1 MLGPDTPA
9 PAGTPTGTQSERQA
23 WLAALAHAGREELE
37 QVWAGLAAPPAY
49 ETLRAAEVGLAMV
62 RGRAGGTGQPFNLG
76 EMTVTRCAVRL
87 TQSGIAGFGYVAGRD
102 PRKAEL
108 VALLDAVLQ
117 EEPHG
122 RALRQPLVT
131 RLTEARRQAR
141 ETRARK
147 IASSRVE
154 FFTMVRGEG

>member
-1 MLGPDTPA
+1 MAGPDTAAPPQPA
-9 PAGTPTGTQSERQA
+9 QTQRQA
-23 WLAALAHAGREELE
+23 WLAALAHAGRDELE
-37 QVWAGLAAPPAY
+37 RLWAGIADPPAY
-49 ETLRAAEVGLAMV
+49 ETLRAPEVGLAMV

-87 TQSGIAGFGYVAGRD
+87 TASGIAGFGYVAGRD
-102 PRKAEL
+102 TRKAEL

-117 EEPHG
+117 QEPEG
-122 RALRQPLVT
+122 RPLRQPVIAGLAA
-131 RLTEARRQAR
+131 ARAQAR
-141 ETRARK
+141 EARARK

>member
-1 MLGPDTPA
+1 MLGTDTPA
-9 PAGTPTGTQSERQA
+9 PAGTQSERQA
-23 WLAALAHAGREELE
+23 WLAALAHAERESLERIWAELP
-37 QVWAGLAAPPAY
+37 QPPAY

-87 TQSGIAGFGYVAGRD
+87 TADGIAGFGYVAGRD
-102 PRKAEL
+102 TRKAEL

-117 EEPHG
+117 EEPRG
-122 RALRQPLVT
+122 RALRQPIVA

-141 ETRARK
+141 EARARK